1 MIHPAGCDSCKKQ
14 VKGIRYKCKTCDD
27 YDLCQACYDAGKD
40 DPEHKEKGHEF
51 KAIPKPE
58 DAKGHAPEG
67 NSMSGADSATL
78 TSKFKTQCEKMCTDA
93 ELKEAASKLMRA
105 FFVLTS

>member
-1 MIHPAGCDSCKKQ
+1 VLHPAGCDACQKQ

-58 DAKGHAPEG
+58 DAKGPEPEG

-78 TSKFKTQCEKMCTDA
+78 TAKFKTSARRCAQ
-93 ELKEAASKLMRA
+93 MR
-105 FFVLTS
+105 S